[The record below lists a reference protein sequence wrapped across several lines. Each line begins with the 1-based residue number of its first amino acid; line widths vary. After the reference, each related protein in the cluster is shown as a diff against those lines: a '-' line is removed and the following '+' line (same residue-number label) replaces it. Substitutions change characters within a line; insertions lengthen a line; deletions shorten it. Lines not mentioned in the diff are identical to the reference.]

1 MSCGIADGYKILRRE
16 SYTDK
21 IGRHTVRDEMSTCA
35 AELLATAGTGRVLR
49 EGLRTALVGAGARPV
64 PSPGSSASR
73 VITTAKTAA
82 SSALAKGPP
91 GCLVW

>member
-35 AELLATAGTGRVLR
+35 AELLATAAVPAPDVYRV
-49 EGLRTALVGAGARPV
+49 
-64 PSPGSSASR
+64 SATQGVR
-73 VITTAKTAA
+73 
-82 SSALAKGPP
+82 
-91 GCLVW
+91 